1 MAVTEPSR
9 APRGR
14 RPMSERRR
22 GLQRLEISREAVR
35 LFRAQGLAATSGE
48 QIAEGVG
55 LSVRT
60 LWRYFRSKESCVEPL
75 LSQSSDAFVAMLRRW
90 PRERSLEEHMIA
102 DARPSSADSPG
113 DDEAALAVIAMS
125 RTEPAFRA
133 IWLVVHER
141 SEPVLAEVIADRLGR
156 APGELAVR
164 VQAATLAAALRIST
178 EDYAVALADGVAIT
192 GEDVVARLSQAVRAA
207 THGVIGEALTE
218 PGA

>member
-1 MAVTEPSR
+1 
-9 APRGR
+9 
-14 RPMSERRR
+14 MSDRRR
-22 GLQRLEISREAVR
+22 GQQRLEISREAVR
-35 LFRAQGLAATSGE
+35 LFRAQGLAATGGE

-90 PRERSLEEHMIA
+90 PPERSLEDHMID
-102 DARPSSADSPG
+102 DARVSAPASPA

-141 SEPVLAEVIADRLGR
+141 TEAVLAEVIADRLGR
-156 APGELAVR
+156 SPHELAVR
-164 VQAATLAAALRIST
+164 VQAATLAAALRITT
-178 EDYAVALADGVAIT
+178 EDYAVALADGLTVT
-192 GEDVVARLSQAVRAA
+192 GEDVVARLTEAVRAA
-207 THGVIGEALTE
+207 THGVIGEAVT
-218 PGA
+218 

>member
-1 MAVTEPSR
+1 MTTVAETPR

-22 GLQRLEISREAVR
+22 DLQRLEISREAVR

-75 LSQSSDAFVAMLRRW
+75 LSQSSAAFVAMLRRW
-90 PRERSLEEHMIA
+90 PRDRSLEEHLIA
-102 DARPSSADSPG
+102 DARPSSPTSPG

-125 RTEPAFRA
+125 RAEPAFRA

-156 APGELAVR
+156 APEELAVR
-164 VQAATLAAALRIST
+164 VQAATLAAALRITT

-192 GEDVVARLSQAVRAA
+192 GEDMVARLSEAVRAA
-207 THGVIGEALTE
+207 THGVIGEALT
-218 PGA
+218 